1 MWCGAAR
8 SVAPSC
14 TTCATGAANPP
25 ASPSGPNGRRKPPKP
40 RSNPRV
46 PLALQ
51 GDPEEFADISGRH
64 TTPEQGDCGCVESV
78 AFLTAARLDQAGNG
92 GLTFDP
98 TNWLAEIRARLAL
111 LQTFDVRCSPLRTC
125 TLEPW
130 R

>member
-78 AFLTAARLDQAGNG
+78 AFLTAARVIAHGTTRPG
-92 GLTFDP
+92 R
-98 TNWLAEIRARLAL
+98 ERRA
-111 LQTFDVRCSPLRTC
+111 DVRSHQLARRDTRSTRFVADLRCPL
-125 TLEPW
+125 LAV
-130 R
+130 